1 MNYMFY
7 KCPSLTELNL
17 DNFSINNE
25 TYITDMFNGCSAELK
40 RKIKTKY
47 KNLKKLKYILM

>member
-7 KCPSLTELNL
+7 KCSSLTELNL

-47 KNLKKLKYILM
+47 KNLKKLKYILI